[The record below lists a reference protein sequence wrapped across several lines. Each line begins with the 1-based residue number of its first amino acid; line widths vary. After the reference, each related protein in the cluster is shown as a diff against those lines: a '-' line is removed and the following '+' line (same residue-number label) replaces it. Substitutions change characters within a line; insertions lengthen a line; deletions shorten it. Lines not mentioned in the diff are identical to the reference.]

1 MLELDRIR
9 SQYPSLSRLQDE
21 QPMVYLDGPAGSQ
34 VPECVARRV
43 YDAMIHHNAN
53 RSGHFATSREVDQ
66 IMQEAHVAVSDLLQA
81 DDPKSISFGPNM
93 TTLTLHFS
101 RALARTWAP
110 GDEVMVSRL
119 DHDAN
124 FTPWVLAARDAGATL
139 RTIDIRREDATLCMD
154 SLREQLSPQTKLV
167 AVTAASNAVGSLTNI
182 PEIARLVHGVGAELF
197 VDAVHYAP
205 HRRINVN
212 AWNCDYLVCS
222 AYKFF
227 APHIGI
233 LYGKP
238 DRMQA
243 LVPYKLRPAPDSIP
257 GRWMTGTQNHAC
269 IAGVTAAIDYLASL
283 SHLDPS
289 SHSRRLRLDDSFAH
303 IERTETALISRLIE
317 GLKRIEHVTLFGIIE
332 AERMHLRAP
341 TVAFQ
346 IRGFDSSTVAAK
358 LGDQGI
364 CCWHGNYYAVPLTT
378 ALGTDPQGMV
388 RIGCM
393 HYTPAGEID
402 RTLAAIRET
411 ASRTDASST
420 ASR

>member
-1 MLELDRIR
+1 MLNLEKIR
-9 SQYPSLSRLQDE
+9 SQFPSLSRLHHG
-21 QPMVYLDGPAGSQ
+21 QPMIYLDGPAGSQ

-43 YDAMIHHNAN
+43 HDAMIHHNAN
-53 RSGHFATSREVDQ
+53 RSGCFATSREVDQ
-66 IMQEAHVAVSDLLQA
+66 LMHEAHIAVSDLLQA
-81 DDPKSISFGPNM
+81 SDPKSIAFGPNM
-93 TTLTLHFS
+93 TTLTFHFS

-110 GDEVMVSRL
+110 GDEVVVSRL

-124 FTPWVLAARDAGATL
+124 YTPWVLAARDAGAIL

-154 SLREQLSPQTKLV
+154 SLRSQLNSKTKLV

-205 HRRINVN
+205 HRRIDVE
-212 AWNCDYLVCS
+212 AWDCDYLVCS
-222 AYKFF
+222 GYKFF
-227 APHIGI
+227 APHVGI

-238 DRMQA
+238 DRMQS

-257 GRWMTGTQNHAC
+257 GRWMTGTQNHSC

-283 SHLDPS
+283 STLDGA
-289 SHSRRLRLDDSFAH
+289 SHARRARLDDSFSQ
-303 IERTETALISRLIE
+303 IEQAETELITRLIQ
-317 GLKRIEHVTLFGIIE
+317 GLKQMESITLYGITDND
-332 AERMHLRAP
+332 RMHQRAP

-346 IRGFDSSTVAAK
+346 VRGLDSATVAKK
-358 LGDQGI
+358 LGEQGI

-378 ALGTDPQGMV
+378 ALGTDTEGMV

-393 HYTPAGEID
+393 HYNTAAEID
-402 RTLAAIRET
+402 RTLAAIQEI
-411 ASRTDASST
+411 AS
-420 ASR
+420 